1 MHHAAYT
8 FIAQEASRLGP
19 CAFVVELGSRDVN
32 GSVRHL
38 FDTEQYIGV
47 DCIPGPNVDVISD
60 AEHYTPDG
68 APDVVICAETLEHAP
83 NAAAICAQALRVL
96 APGGIFIMT
105 AAGEGRLPHS
115 AIDGGPLRNGE
126 FYHNVTA
133 SELEGWLS
141 GFAEARI
148 TTNPQAGDI
157 YARAVKA

>member
-8 FIAQEASRLGP
+8 FIAQEAARLGS

-38 FDTEQYIGV
+38 FDTDQYIGV
-47 DCIPGPNVDVISD
+47 DWVPGPGVDVVAD
-60 AEHYTPDG
+60 AEHYTPDA

-96 APGGIFIMT
+96 APGGVFIMT

-115 AIDGGPLRNGE
+115 AIDGGPLRQGE

-133 SELEGWLS
+133 AELEGWLS
-141 GFAEARI
+141 GFTEARI
-148 TTNPQAGDI
+148 TTNPHAGDI

>member
-1 MHHAAYT
+1 MELAEHRPLQVVRAR
-8 FIAQEASRLGP
+8 ERRPESRLGSLMT
-19 CAFVVELGSRDVN
+19 ALG
-32 GSVRHL
+32 
-38 FDTEQYIGV
+38 
-47 DCIPGPNVDVISD
+47 
-60 AEHYTPDG
+60 
-68 APDVVICAETLEHAP
+68 
-83 NAAAICAQALRVL
+83 NAAGKG
-96 APGGIFIMT
+96 PGGVFIMT

-115 AIDGGPLRNGE
+115 AIDGGPLRQGE

>member
-19 CAFVVELGSRDVN
+19 CTFVVELGSRDVN

-38 FDTEQYIGV
+38 FDADRYIGV
-47 DCIPGPNVDVISD
+47 DCVPGPGVDVISD
-60 AEHYTPDG
+60 AERYTPDS
-68 APDVVICAETLEHAP
+68 APDVVICAETLEHAA

-96 APGGIFIMT
+96 APGGVFIMT
-105 AAGEGRLPHS
+105 AAGEGRAPHS
-115 AIDGGPLRNGE
+115 AIDGGPLRQGE